1 MEVKTLAKVEVSVL
15 SILEKI
21 KDNGGQTVVFSQKLV
36 PNGDLS
42 FQVSAMRDGN
52 NDPDHEEHTE
62 DNEVMVKVNILILGW
77 THSSTIIPS
86 ERGPKL
92 ILLFQVERKNAIH
105 QKIYYH
111 NGHSFIST
119 FFNQPTFCAHCR
131 NFIWGMFGNQGY
143 RCQVTRSCLIRI
155 LSEPNKNLI

>member
-36 PNGDLS
+36 PNGELS

-77 THSSTIIPS
+77 THSSTIIPQKRAPNTFYYFRWR
-86 ERGPKL
+86 EKMQYIRRFTTTTV
-92 ILLFQVERKNAIH
+92 ILLSALSLTSPPSVRTV
-105 QKIYYH
+105 
-111 NGHSFIST
+111 GTSFGVCLEIKAT
-119 FFNQPTFCAHCR
+119 GA
-131 NFIWGMFGNQGY
+131 
-143 RCQVTRSCLIRI
+143 RCKDCVS
-155 LSEPNKNLI
+155 